1 MSAHANSQGTSR
13 TAAFQ
18 MSGVT
23 DGLLIRN
30 SAMVIGDSVA
40 HGDLRVAGGRIVL
53 VAPGGGLEPLD
64 DETVIDA
71 EGLHLLPGAIDPQV
85 HFREPG
91 QPEKEDLGS
100 GSRAAAAGGV
110 TAFLDM
116 PNNVPSATTL
126 GAMQAKLD
134 SAARSTV
141 THHGF
146 FIGAT
151 PDNVADLQQ
160 AVGTPDSPSPTAGI
174 CGIKVFMGS
183 STGNLLVHQQQ
194 HLEAIFAGTA
204 GIIAV
209 HAEDEDRL
217 NARRP
222 EFAHRTDVAAHAEW
236 RDSETALIAT
246 KRAAALAESH
256 RHRLHVLHLTSALEA
271 DWLANN
277 KGSLITTEVC
287 PQHLT
292 FDDSDVAERGTR
304 LVMNPPIRYAED
316 RETLWRRLRDG
327 TIDCIATDHAPHT
340 LENKKLGFPQAHA
353 GMPGVETSLPL
364 MLTHAADGKCSVPDV
379 VGWMCEGPARVYGM
393 TGKGRLAEG
402 MDADLVLVDMES
414 RRKVHDTDIWA
425 RVGWTALDGM
435 ALTGWPMLTIVD
447 GVVVH
452 SRDVGG
458 TLRGNAVAAPGSTG
472 RALEFS

>member
-1 MSAHANSQGTSR
+1 MAG
-13 TAAFQ
+13 
-18 MSGVT
+18 
-23 DGLLIRN
+23 DLLIRN
-30 SAMVIGDSVA
+30 SVMIV
-40 HGDLRVAGGRIVL
+40 GGRAVDGDMRVVDGLIGSI
-53 VAPGGGLEPLD
+53 APGGGLEPCDGEL
-64 DETVIDA
+64 VIDGD
-71 EGLHLLPGAIDPQV
+71 GLHLLPGAIDPQV

-91 QPEKEDLGS
+91 QPEKEDIES

-116 PNNVPSATTL
+116 PNNVPIATSMA
-126 GAMQAKLD
+126 AMRDKLD
-134 SAARSTV
+134 SAARSAV

-151 PDNVADLQQ
+151 PNNVSELQA
-160 AVGTPDSPSPTAGI
+160 AVGSPDAPSPSAGI

-183 STGNLLVHQQQ
+183 STGDLLVHEQQ
-194 HLEAIFAGTA
+194 HLEGIFAGTA

-217 NARRP
+217 NTRKP
-222 EFAHRTDVAAHAEW
+222 DYEDRTDVAAHAEW

-246 KRAAALAESH
+246 QRAAGLANDH
-256 RHRLHVLHLTSALEA
+256 GHKLHVLHLTSALEA
-271 DWLANN
+271 DWLASN

-304 LVMNPPIRYAED
+304 LVMNPPIRYAGD
-316 RETLWRRLRDG
+316 RETLWRRLKDG

-340 LENKKLGFPQAHA
+340 LDNKALGFPHAHS
-353 GMPGVETSLPL
+353 GMPGVESSLPL
-364 MLTHAADGKCSVPDV
+364 MLTHAADGRCSVADV
-379 VGWMCEGPARVYGM
+379 ARWMCEGPARVYGM
-393 TGKGRLAEG
+393 RGKGRLEEG
-402 MDADLVLVDMES
+402 MDADLVLVDMET
-414 RRKVHDTDIWA
+414 RRSFCDADTWT

-435 ALTGWPMLTIVD
+435 SLIGWPMFTIVD
-447 GVVVH
+447 GEVVH
-452 SRDVGG
+452 SRDAGG
-458 TLRGNAVAAPGSTG
+458 PLRGNAVASPGSVG